1 MVFKGQW
8 QDHYHRGRIARNRQY
23 ILQTRLAPKVIALI
37 HHIMARNDVEIVALS
52 SGIWNRGWKMFTERF
67 DKSWSLTDC
76 ISFEVMP
83 DREVTEA
90 LAADSH
96 FRQAGFHALLLD
108 S

>member
-1 MVFKGQW
+1 MVVKGQW
-8 QDHYHRGRIARNRQY
+8 QDHYHGSRIARNRQY
-23 ILQTRLAPKVIALI
+23 ILQTGLAP
-37 HHIMARNDVEIVALS
+37 
-52 SGIWNRGWKMFTERF
+52 SGIWSRGWKMFTERL

-76 ISFEVMP
+76 ISFEVMHE
-83 DREVTEA
+83 RGVTEA